1 MPPPRAPVRQVLERV
16 TATARTHAMF
26 EPGDLVLVAVS
37 GGPDSV
43 CLLHALYRLRRLFR
57 IRLAVFHFDHLLRSD
72 SGADAEYVRRM
83 AGRLGLPFLLRRAA
97 DAPPRG
103 ASTEMWARWQ
113 RTRGRISA
121 GREIGATKFADGHTL
136 DDQSETVLMALV
148 LGWGPDGLGGMPP
161 VNGSLVRPLLD
172 VTREE
177 VEAFCRALGLRP
189 REDPSNRDLRLLRN
203 ALRLKALPAIERA
216 TGRDVKRTFAQTA
229 DLVREDTAE
238 LFREATR
245 VANDLVEVG
254 EDAVSIPVERLRTLS
269 PALARRVVRRAFQMG
284 GFGWTRES
292 IEAVLD
298 LAEGRPGRRR
308 DLPGG
313 LKAERDREYVRV
325 ARPSPE

>member
-1 MPPPRAPVRQVLERV
+1 VLERV
-16 TATARTHAMF
+16 TATARAHDMF
-26 EPGDLVLVAVS
+26 APGDLVLVAVS

-43 CLLHALYRLRRLFR
+43 CLLHALHRLRRLFR
-57 IRLAVFHFDHLLRSD
+57 IRLAVFHFDHRLRPD
-72 SGADAEYVRRM
+72 SGKDAEYVRRM
-83 AGRLGLPFLLRRAA
+83 ANRLALPFHLREAA
-97 DAPPRG
+97 ARPPKG
-103 ASTEMWARWQ
+103 ASMEMWGRWAR
-113 RTRGRISA
+113 TEGMTSVGA
-121 GREIGATKFADGHTL
+121 EIGATKFADGHTV
-136 DDQSETVLMALV
+136 DDQAETVLMALV
-148 LGWGPDGLGGMPP
+148 LGWGPDGLSGIHP
-161 VNGSLVRPLLD
+161 VNGMLVRPLLD

-189 REDPSNRDLRLLRN
+189 RRDPTNRDVRLLRN

-216 TGRDVKRTFAQTA
+216 TGREVKRTFAQTA

-245 VANDLVEVG
+245 VANDLVHVDKE
-254 EDAVSIPVERLRTLS
+254 AVSMPVEGLRALA

-292 IEAVLD
+292 IQAVLD

-313 LKAERDREYVRV
+313 LKADRDTGYVRV
-325 ARPSPE
+325 ARASPE